1 MHSLVRRF
9 IRTAIGFLA
18 FGLLLG
24 GWMIVRREL
33 FGRFPSQY
41 EVSAHVHA
49 LQVGFVVQMI
59 LGVALWL
66 FPRPDKSD
74 TRYSPTLVGVAYWLL
89 TIGTALRVGGEL
101 LRASMDADWLR
112 LLVAAGG
119 IAQVAGPLLFFY
131 TMWNRVRPLGS
142 KAREAA
148 GERF

>member
-1 MHSLVRRF
+1 MHTQVRRF

-33 FGRFPSQY
+33 FGRYPSQY

-49 LQVGFVVQMI
+49 VQVGFVVQMI

-74 TRYSPTLVGVAYWLL
+74 QRYQPRLAGLAYWLL
-89 TIGTALRVGGEL
+89 TIGTAVRAAAEL
-101 LRASMDADWLR
+101 MRRPDGPMWLR
-112 LLVAAGG
+112 WTIVVAGVLQVAALG
-119 IAQVAGPLLFFY
+119 VFFF
-131 TMWNRVRPLGS
+131 TMWPRIRAVGS
-142 KAREAA
+142 AIRESK